1 MSDPKSGDKQF
12 VVVENGQRAS
22 GLIPT
27 QEQASQEATT
37 RRKVV
42 EENKGADA
50 PAPKIEVKQN
60 LFG

>member
-27 QEQASQEATT
+27 QEQASAEAA
-37 RRKVV
+37 RRQKVV
-42 EENKGADA
+42 ENQGDGAQ
-50 PAPKIEVKQN
+50 APKIETKQN